1 VSRRRSTWCAEL
13 TAAFVLALPALGV
26 AQSMAAAPVLVT
38 DRPGFGESSAVV
50 ERGTIQIES
59 GITVQQSSPSIREVS
74 APQVLARIGV
84 TPRVELRVAT
94 DGLIADSVRTPHG
107 PVHTH
112 GGSDSELGG
121 KVKLFDAARAGIDLA
136 LIPYLSLPTA
146 SRGFGSDHVDP
157 GFKVAAARDL
167 PHGFGLSGTFNAA
180 DVSGDGRRAWQREL
194 SVSLDHGVGVGA
206 GVGAFGEVDSAF
218 TGSGCDCSVDAGIT
232 VALGTNGQVDVE
244 AGRGLHGAAQD
255 WFVGAGFVVRHRH
268 R

>member
-13 TAAFVLALPALGV
+13 TAAFVLAVPALGA
-26 AQSMAAAPVLVT
+26 AQSTAAAPDLVT

-50 ERGTIQIES
+50 ERDAIQIEA
-59 GITVQQSSPSIREVS
+59 GITVQQSTPSIREVS

-84 TPRVELRVAT
+84 TPRVEFRVAT
-94 DGLIADSVRTPHG
+94 DGLIADSVRTPTG

-112 GGSDSELGG
+112 GGSDSEVGG
-121 KVKLFDAARAGIDLA
+121 KVKLFDATRAGIDLA
-136 LIPYLSLPTA
+136 VIPYLSLPTA
-146 SRGFGSDHVDP
+146 SRGFGSDHIDP
-157 GFKVAAARDL
+157 GFKVAASRDL
-167 PHGFGLSGTFNAA
+167 PRGFGLSGTFNTAE
-180 DVSGDGRRAWQREL
+180 VSGDGGRVWQREL
-194 SVSLDHGVGVGA
+194 SVSLDHGVGA

-218 TGSGCDCSVDAGIT
+218 NGSGCDCSVDGGIT

-255 WFVGAGFVVRHRH
+255 WFVGAGFVVRYRH